1 MKKPNTDK
9 RRNNSRHWFSFI
21 HANHQREPDVTRAIR
36 LTERQR
42 KIAQL
47 ERHGISDEHRKYH
60 YAHKVHLKWW
70 DWIKPLQ
77 VLPPM
82 DTSIDE
88 EIRDILKAY

>member
-1 MKKPNTDK
+1 MKLDQFDYKPY
-9 RRNNSRHWFSFI
+9 
-21 HANHQREPDVTRAIR
+21 
-36 LTERQR
+36 LTKRQR
-42 KIAQL
+42 KFAQGDRFEL
-47 ERHGISDEHRKYH
+47 AKSGISDEHRKYH

-88 EIRDILKAY
+88 EIRDILKAF